1 MPAYDKILQ
10 ISEPTGQENFKFDYG
25 HQMTAWYDASLE
37 VQEGLTNTVRRVDPP
52 RQARS
57 VERGRL
63 STYDFF
69 QLAADSDNP
78 FLAWGGNALPGNAQ
92 IPNNSEAPW
101 INGFVVGC
109 PADFDIERLEALF
122 LDDGAR
128 PVMGT
133 FQFVAYSNS
142 VDPRNQATIGT
153 PLVLQ
158 SVRRL
163 SEGVYDF
170 LLDFALVP
178 GDGSTWGG
186 RFYGLQPEVTLSLTE
201 RVHTHWGRLLES
213 GGLAT
218 TLEIAQTS
226 VDAITETRA
235 YEVRYSDRIGV
246 FSNVQV
252 DAAVW
257 VVTGVDEIG
266 RRRALRIECERTL
279 RRSSA

>member
-25 HQMTAWYDASLE
+25 HQTTAWYDASLE
-37 VQEGLTNTVRRVDPP
+37 VQRGLTNTVRRVDPP
-52 RQARS
+52 TRARS
-57 VERGRL
+57 VRRDRL

-69 QLAADSDNP
+69 QLEADADSP
-78 FLAWGGNALPGNAQ
+78 FLAWGANALPGNAQ
-92 IPNNSEAPW
+92 IPNANEAPW
-101 INGFVVGC
+101 LNGFVVGC
-109 PADFDIERLEALF
+109 PADFDIARLEALF
-122 LDDGAR
+122 PDDETR
-128 PVMGT
+128 LVMGT
-133 FQFVAYSNS
+133 FQFIAYSNAI
-142 VDPRNQATIGT
+142 DPRNQATIAT

-170 LLDFALVP
+170 RLNFDLVP
-178 GDGSTWGG
+178 GDGSSWGG
-186 RFYGLQPEVTLSLTE
+186 RFYGLQPEVTLALAE
-201 RVHTHWGRLLES
+201 RVHTHWGRLVES

-257 VVTGVDEIG
+257 TVTSVYEIG
-266 RRRALRIECERTL
+266 RKRALRIECERTI
-279 RRSSA
+279 RRASA